1 MAGSRAVLDTSVLVS
16 AILRPDGPSGAI
28 LRAVRRGRFV
38 MVTSP
43 AILDEL
49 VDVLTRP
56 KLRARAR
63 VTFEDVAKIR
73 LALQQLAETVP
84 GAYRDV
90 EAVPTDPKDNP
101 VVATALEG
109 EADHLVTLD
118 ERDLLSL
125 KVILGRAHRP
135 VQIVSPPDFLKS
147 LRSRR
152 RTRGPRRGR

>member
-1 MAGSRAVLDTSVLVS
+1 
-16 AILRPDGPSGAI
+16 
-28 LRAVRRGRFV
+28 

-56 KLRARAR
+56 KLRAQAR

-90 EAVPTDPKDNP
+90 EAVPTDPNP
-101 VVATALEG
+101 VVATALEA

-147 LRSRR
+147 LGSRR